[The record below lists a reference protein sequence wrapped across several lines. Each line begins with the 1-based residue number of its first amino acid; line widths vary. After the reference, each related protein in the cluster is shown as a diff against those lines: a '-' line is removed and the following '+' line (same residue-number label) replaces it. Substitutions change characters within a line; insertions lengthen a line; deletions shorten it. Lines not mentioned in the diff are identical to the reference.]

1 MSSQKGDPHRCK
13 KQQQHLESVSHLCS
27 TSDPA
32 ERLHRLSTHQRG
44 IVPTPLHST
53 SRGCFSFEVPG
64 SKESPFD
71 TLQAKCVW
79 HNLTHQHLFFL
90 SKRMVKKVVCLLSK
104 RDCLRELLHSSMKWD
119 MPAELRRGNLC
130 CLSWTIWLS
139 THPGS
144 LEKKVKI
151 NTK

>member
-1 MSSQKGDPHRCK
+1 MTPTDARSSSSIWNQCP
-13 KQQQHLESVSHLCS
+13 
-27 TSDPA
+27 TSAP
-32 ERLHRLSTHQRG
+32 RQ
-44 IVPTPLHST
+44 
-53 SRGCFSFEVPG
+53 
-64 SKESPFD
+64 
-71 TLQAKCVW
+71 TLQKDCTGFQPTKEASCQPHYTAQAGTAFPLKYLAPKKAL
-79 HNLTHQHLFFL
+79 LTPSRQYVYDTILHTNTFFFFL